1 MCFGDVIDGDPAGMN
16 VSQQSSSEEVKED
29 MDTKSESER
38 QPSKDA
44 LIDISFCGSTPLLW
58 KVSDMKRCRSVGVI
72 GALVGSLARQPRQNV
87 RLGRPLELLQEE
99 ALLLEETSSA
109 AASLRPQD
117 CGDEERHS
125 EAVRQYEAGLESSYK
140 EQCALALEDKKT
152 VLRRIMNEKEN
163 GERVSGTHD
172 SGNPI
177 RDRLNALDQA
187 FRFPWSAM
195 AVQLCTARAG
205 FSHCPE
211 ERSFQSTDWPMPR
224 DERLNTRFCVYRDLR
239 NKGFHLTSAGKF
251 GGDFLVYPGDP
262 LRFHAHF
269 IALCI
274 SMDEELPLCDILAIA
289 RLGSNVKKTV
299 LLCSPRS
306 RSETG
311 RDESVEGD
319 VVYSSLQWSSMV

>member
-1 MCFGDVIDGDPAGMN
+1 
-16 VSQQSSSEEVKED
+16 QVKED
-29 MDTKSESER
+29 MDTRSESEH
-38 QPSKDA
+38 QPSREA

-58 KVSDMKRCRSVGVI
+58 KVSDMKRVRSVGVV
-72 GALVGSLARQPRQNV
+72 GALVGSLARPSRA
-87 RLGRPLELLQEE
+87 RRPLELLQEE
-99 ALLLEETSSA
+99 ALLLLLHC
-109 AASLRPQD
+109 SLRWNTD
-117 CGDEERHS
+117 HGGEERNS
-125 EAVRQYEAGLESSYK
+125 EAVRQYEGGLESSYK
-140 EQCALALEDKKT
+140 EQCALALEGKNT

-163 GERVSGTHD
+163 SSDTVCDPTGTDD
-172 SGNPI
+172 SGGAI

-187 FRFPWSAM
+187 FHFPGSAM

-205 FSHCPE
+205 FSHYPE
-211 ERSFQSTDWPMPR
+211 ERSFHSTDWPMPR

-239 NKGFHLTSAGKF
+239 NKGFYLTSAGKF

-274 SMDEELPLCDILAIA
+274 SVDEELPLCDILAIA

-299 LLCSPRS
+299 LLCSP
-306 RSETG
+306 
-311 RDESVEGD
+311 VEGD

>member
-1 MCFGDVIDGDPAGMN
+1 MDGDPAGMN
-16 VSQQSSSEEVKED
+16 VSQSSSMEVKED
-29 MDTKSESER
+29 MDTRSDSEN
-38 QPSKDA
+38 QPAGDA
-44 LIDISFCGSTPLLW
+44 SVDINFCGSTPMLW

-99 ALLLEETSSA
+99 ALLLVETGSA
-109 AASLRPQD
+109 AASLHTQD
-117 CGDEERHS
+117 CGDEEMHLK
-125 EAVRQYEAGLESSYK
+125 AVRQYEAGLESSYK

-152 VLRRIMNEKEN
+152 VLRRIINEKEN
-163 GERVSGTHD
+163 GTDD
-172 SGNPI
+172 SGNAI

-187 FRFPWSAM
+187 FRFPLSAM

-211 ERSFQSTDWPMPR
+211 ERSFLSTDWPVPR

-239 NKGFHLTSAGKF
+239 NKGFYLTSAGKF

-274 SMDEELPLCDILAIA
+274 SMDEELPLCDILSIA

-299 LLCSPRS
+299 LLCSPQS
-306 RSETG
+306 RNETG
-311 RDESVEGD
+311 KDESVEGD

>member
-1 MCFGDVIDGDPAGMN
+1 MDGDPAAMN
-16 VSQQSSSEEVKED
+16 ISQHSSSVEVNED
-29 MDTKSESER
+29 LETKSESEHL
-38 QPSKDA
+38 PSKDA

-58 KVSDMKRCRSVGVI
+58 KVSDMRRCRSVGVM

-99 ALLLEETSSA
+99 ALLLEETSTAA
-109 AASLRPQD
+109 AASLRAPPLQPHSD

-125 EAVRQYEAGLESSYK
+125 EAVRRYEAGLESSYK
-140 EQCALALEDKKT
+140 EQRALALEDKKT
-152 VLRRIMNEKEN
+152 VMRRIMDEKEN
-163 GERVSGTHD
+163 GTDD
-172 SGNPI
+172 SDNAI

-187 FRFPWSAM
+187 FRFPCSAM

-211 ERSFQSTDWPMPR
+211 ERSFYSTDWPMPR

-239 NKGFHLTSAGKF
+239 NKGFYLTSAGKF

-274 SMDEELPLCDILAIA
+274 SMDEELPLCDILAVA

-306 RSETG
+306 RSE
-311 RDESVEGD
+311 SVEGD

>member
-1 MCFGDVIDGDPAGMN
+1 
-16 VSQQSSSEEVKED
+16 S
-29 MDTKSESER
+29 
-38 QPSKDA
+38 
-44 LIDISFCGSTPLLW
+44 PL
-58 KVSDMKRCRSVGVI
+58 
-72 GALVGSLARQPRQNV
+72 
-87 RLGRPLELLQEE
+87 PLEKFTLVITDCVYEDNWQDGYFEII
-99 ALLLEETSSA
+99 
-109 AASLRPQD
+109 LRVFVCCNKSP
-117 CGDEERHS
+117 
-125 EAVRQYEAGLESSYK
+125 V
-140 EQCALALEDKKT
+140 T
-152 VLRRIMNEKEN
+152 VYDPT
-163 GERVSGTHD
+163 GTDD
-172 SGNPI
+172 SGNAI

-211 ERSFQSTDWPMPR
+211 ERSFHSTDWPMPR

-239 NKGFHLTSAGKF
+239 NRGFYLTSAGKF

-274 SMDEELPLCDILAIA
+274 SMNEELPLCDILAIA

-299 LLCSPRS
+299 LLCSPWS

-311 RDESVEGD
+311 KDESMKCTA
-319 VVYSSLQWSSMV
+319 Q

>member
-1 MCFGDVIDGDPAGMN
+1 MDGDPAGMN
-16 VSQQSSSEEVKED
+16 ASQQSSSMEVKEV
-29 MDTKSESER
+29 MNTQTESEH

-44 LIDISFCGSTPLLW
+44 LIDISFCGATPLVW

-99 ALLLEETSSA
+99 ALLLEDTSTA
-109 AASLRPQD
+109 AASLQTQD
-117 CGDEERHS
+117 CGDEETHA
-125 EAVRQYEAGLESSYK
+125 EAVRRYEAGLESSYK

-163 GERVSGTHD
+163 GTDDCGSA
-172 SGNPI
+172 I

-187 FRFPWSAM
+187 FRFPLPAM

-211 ERSFQSTDWPMPR
+211 ERSFHSTDWPMPR
-224 DERLNTRFCVYRDLR
+224 DEGLNTRFCVYRDLR
-239 NKGFHLTSAGKF
+239 NKGFYLTSAGKF

-299 LLCSPRS
+299 LLCSPKKCG
-306 RSETG
+306 ETG
-311 RDESVEGD
+311 NDESVEGD